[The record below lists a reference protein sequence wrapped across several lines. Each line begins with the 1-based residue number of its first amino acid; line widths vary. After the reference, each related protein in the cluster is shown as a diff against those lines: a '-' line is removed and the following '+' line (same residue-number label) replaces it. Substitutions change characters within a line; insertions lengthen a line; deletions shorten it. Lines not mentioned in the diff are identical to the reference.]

1 MKKDRNKEWKGE
13 KMRKHK
19 IAVVPGDGIGP
30 ETIKEGVNVLEAVS
44 KKVGDMTFEFSY
56 FPWGCEYYLEN
67 GKMMPEDGLERLEK
81 FEAIYLGA
89 IGDPRVPDHISL
101 RELLLKIRFSF
112 DQYIN
117 LRPIKLLE
125 GVPCP
130 LKNKGPEDIDF
141 IVVRENSEGFYTGIG
156 GRYKKGIP
164 EHDELAKIKKTFAD
178 SEEIVTQVGVFSSV
192 GVERVVRYS
201 FELAKKR
208 RGHLTCC
215 TKSNALN
222 YSMVYWDEVFR
233 KVAKEYPDVETDFA
247 FVDAICMWFV
257 KNPEFFDVIVAPN
270 LFGDII
276 TDLGAMIQGGMGLA
290 PGGNISP
297 EGISMFE
304 PIHGSAPKY
313 TGKNVVNPIATIW
326 VGQMMLEELGEK
338 KAASM
343 VMLAVERVLKEGK
356 VRTKDLGGTST
367 TSEVGDAIVESIL
380 NM

>member
-1 MKKDRNKEWKGE
+1 
-13 KMRKHK
+13 MRKHRV
-19 IAVVPGDGIGP
+19 AVIPGDGIGP
-30 ETIKEGVNVLEAVS
+30 EGIREGIKVLEAVS
-44 KKVGDMTFEFSY
+44 RKLGDITFEFSY
-56 FPWGCEYYLEN
+56 FPWGCEYYLKN
-67 GKMMPEDGLERLEK
+67 GQMMPEDGIEKLEK

-89 IGDPRVPDHISL
+89 IGDPRVPDYISL
-101 RELLLKIRFSF
+101 RELLLKIRFKF
-112 DQYIN
+112 NQYIN
-117 LRPIKLLE
+117 IRPVKLLE

-130 LKNKGPEDIDF
+130 LKNKYPKDIDLV
-141 IVVRENSEGFYTGIG
+141 VVRENTEGFYIGIG
-156 GRYKKGIP
+156 GRYKRGSS
-164 EHDELAKIKKTFAD
+164 EYERLAKIKETFAD

-192 GVERVVRYS
+192 GVERVIKYA

-222 YSMVYWDEVFR
+222 YSMVYWDEIFR
-233 KVAKEYPDVETDFA
+233 KVSQQYPEVKTDFA
-247 FVDAICMWFV
+247 FVDALCMWLI

-290 PGGNISP
+290 PGANINP

-313 TGKNVVNPIATIW
+313 AGRNVVNPIATIW
-326 VGQMMLEELGEK
+326 AGQMMLEQLGER

-343 VMLAVERVLKEGK
+343 IMEAIKKVLREGK
-356 VRTKDLGGTST
+356 IRTKDLSGTST

-380 NM
+380 SDGP